1 VTTAASSI
9 TVRPAAPADVPRIA
23 ELIKELAEYERSAG
37 QAVATAD
44 DLDAALFA
52 SQPALFG
59 HVAVLA
65 RGDDPPDPPA
75 AVLAR
80 GDDPPAAVLGGSVV
94 GFALWFIN
102 YSTWVGK
109 HGIYL
114 EDLYVTP
121 EMRGRGAGKA
131 LLAELASICVQRGY
145 GRLDWWVLDW
155 NSPAIGFYRSIG
167 AEAMTEWT
175 VYRLSG
181 QSLADL
187 AGK

>member
-1 VTTAASSI
+1 MSTAGPI
-9 TVRPAAPADVPRIA
+9 TIRAALLEDVPRIS
-23 ELIKELAEYERSAG
+23 ELINELAEYERAAD
-37 QAVATAD
+37 QATATAD
-44 DLDAALFA
+44 DLRAALFA

-59 HVAVLA
+59 HVALC
-65 RGDDPPDPPA
+65 DDQ
-75 AVLAR
+75 
-80 GDDPPAAVLGGSVV
+80 VV

-121 EMRGRGAGKA
+121 EMRGRGVGKA

-155 NSPAIGFYRSIG
+155 NESAIGFYRSIG
-167 AEAMTEWT
+167 AEAMSEWT

-187 AGK
+187 ARAVDRSGGVMPR